1 MKVVAFIL
9 ISVLAIVGFGIF
21 SLNSV
26 QTSAQELTT
35 HFNKLEQSIAKEDW
49 ENSLKN
55 LKQISLLWSKTKKS
69 WLLYLDHQE
78 IDNIDLTYIRLSKY
92 VEAKDLSSAS
102 AEVAALKLLIKH
114 IPEILAF
121 KLRNIF

>member
-26 QTSAQELTT
+26 QASAQELTT